1 MWRLVR
7 KLHPF
12 IFGCFHFWINTWYR
26 AAARKKAA
34 GLFLPFSRLL
44 LRVLL
49 LPMLSTIFFSLLLL
63 CMQYNC
69 KLFQTSFITEWHF
82 YRIAGFFRPMH
93 KTCAHFQH
101 KTKFNLVIAH
111 NKRGRKIEIFFV
123 LTFFIF
129 FLCFIAD
136 DGKF

>member
-1 MWRLVR
+1 MWRLVG

-49 LPMLSTIFFSLLLL
+49 PNAFHHFFQLLLL
-63 CMQYNC
+63 HGQYNC

-82 YRIAGFFRPMH
+82 YRIAGFFRAMH

-101 KTKFNLVIAH
+101 KTKFNLVIAQ
-111 NKRGRKIEIFFV
+111 RGKKIVITFV
-123 LTFFIF
+123 LTFYNFNLF
-129 FLCFIAD
+129 RM
-136 DGKF
+136 GKF